1 MWGHPDQTEGPLAFA
16 EKREPAWLDPKDEDT
31 PEIK

>member
-16 EKREPAWLDPKDEDT
+16 EKREPSWVE
-31 PEIK
+31 PE